1 MTEQEK
7 LDADARRLIK
17 RNNQAL
23 LRIISKI
30 CLIKTSDENDEYD
43 RQEALRIAKYQI
55 TEIEHFLREE
65 DIRNF

>member
-7 LDADARRLIK
+7 LDADARRLIE

-30 CLIKTSDENDEYD
+30 CLIKTSNENDEHD
-43 RQEALRIAKYQI
+43 RQEALRIAKHQN
-55 TEIEHFLREE
+55 TEIEFFLLEQ
-65 DIRNF
+65 DAGNF